1 MKSATELK
9 EKGAKRVYAFAT
21 HGIFSGD
28 FYANL
33 AKSDLEQIFV
43 TDSLAPRE
51 EDAGSKVRRVSVSKL
66 LADKIFDIFGK

>member
-28 FYANL
+28 FYTNL
-33 AKSDLEQIFV
+33 ATSDLEQVFV
-43 TDSLAPRE
+43 TDSLAPRD
-51 EDAGSKVRRVSVSKL
+51 EDSNSKVRRISVSKL
-66 LADKIFDIFGK
+66 LADKIYDIFGK